1 MPQKCLSRKLL
12 ALILLSLLLLYIY
25 LLSTKKVSHNLQK
38 KKLIRVSQFMRS
50 VDKPIST
57 LKFEV
62 ETFADFDIKIVLLGQ
77 NNF

>member
-1 MPQKCLSRKLL
+1 
-12 ALILLSLLLLYIY
+12 
-25 LLSTKKVSHNLQK
+25 
-38 KKLIRVSQFMRS
+38 MRS